1 MWAGA
6 PQLLEPLL
14 KMAALLLVV
23 AGKIGEATGGENG
36 EMSRAVTLAIYEK
49 IGWIS
54 IGVAVLVLLVAPVV
68 KRWMHLDTLRD
79 AEEDGEG
86 AQS

>member
-1 MWAGA
+1 
-6 PQLLEPLL
+6 
-14 KMAALLLVV
+14 
-23 AGKIGEATGGENG
+23 
-36 EMSRAVTLAIYEK
+36 MSRAVTLAIYEK

-79 AEEDGEG
+79 AEGDEEG